1 MGTPR
6 SLQHRRSF
14 PLPGCPLPC
23 PPPSS
28 LLGGF
33 SFKGASILGISW
45 LHATHL
51 PTCPDVHGLS
61 LHKAVGVCGRPRK
74 PGPCPA
80 LPGLKPQSTSHG
92 SCDLVKPLTLSVLQ
106 VPPLPNGDDNGI
118 VPVHRKALSSVP
130 ATE

>member
-1 MGTPR
+1 MP
-6 SLQHRRSF
+6 SA
-14 PLPGCPLPC
+14 LPQLG
-23 PPPSS
+23 S
-28 LLGGF
+28 LLGSF

-106 VPPLPNGDDNGI
+106 VQVPPLPNGDDNGI